1 MRNKNA
7 KVSDPN
13 SFVTCAGSRVKTVYS
28 SKVLPTGEIA
38 LTPSGKEDIQDYI
51 NSFRETT
58 DMSYILHQLALGNT
72 AVLNQKQMMY
82 GDFTDVPE
90 SLAEAQQMLI
100 DGEVAFYKLPLDVR
114 QQFDNNFRNWL
125 FTSGQPEWIKKMEKL
140 ITTEEVNA
148 ETKEAAAAE
157 SEVTE

>member
-28 SKVLPTGEIA
+28 SKVLPTGEIM

-58 DMSYILHQLALGNT
+58 DMSFILHELALGNT
-72 AVLNQKQMMY
+72 SVLNQKQMMY
-82 GDFTDVPE
+82 GDFTEVPE

-100 DGEVAFYKLPLDVR
+100 DGEAAFYKLPLDVR

-140 ITTEEVNA
+140 VTTADVNA
-148 ETKEAAAAE
+148 ETKASAIVE
-157 SEVTE
+157 SEVSE

>member
-13 SFVTCAGSRVKTVYS
+13 TFVTCAGSRVKTIYS
-28 SKVLPTGEIA
+28 SKVLPTGEIV
-38 LTPSGKEDIQDYI
+38 LTASGKEDVQDYI
-51 NSFRETT
+51 NSFREST

-72 AVLNQKQMMY
+72 DVLNQKQMMF

-100 DGEVAFYKLPLDVR
+100 DGEAAFYKLPLDVR
-114 QQFDNNFRNWL
+114 QKFNNDFRNWL
-125 FTSGQPEWIKKMEKL
+125 FTSGQPEWMEKMSHL
-140 ITTEEVNA
+140 INIDDVNA
-148 ETKEAAAAE
+148 ETEAAAPAE
-157 SEVTE
+157 SEVKE